1 MGEEGADLGGEYE
14 NLGFNFPEQLLWEN
28 LFVEKITIIFRCGQC
43 IEVTLKCLVS
53 CELGVG
59 GKEKEEGVSTQQC
72 EPTLTHY
79 WSCQLASK
87 QKPECLSLYVI

>member
-14 NLGFNFPEQLLWEN
+14 NLVFNFPEQLLWEN
-28 LFVEKITIIFRCGQC
+28 LFVEKITIIFRFGQC
-43 IEVTLKCLVS
+43 IEAILKCLVS

-59 GKEKEEGVSTQQC
+59 RKEKEEGVSTQQC

-87 QKPECLSLYVI
+87 QKPEYTRG